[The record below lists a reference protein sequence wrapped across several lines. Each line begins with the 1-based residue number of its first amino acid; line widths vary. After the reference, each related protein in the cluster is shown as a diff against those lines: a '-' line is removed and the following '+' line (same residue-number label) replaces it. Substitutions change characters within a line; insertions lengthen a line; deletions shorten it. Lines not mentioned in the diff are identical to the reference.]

1 MNDIKEK
8 LCQTGKRILTLSRN
22 ELYLSMRFLDM
33 ALSQLGYEMNLSTKT
48 IGYRRTVHFV

>member
-22 ELYLSMRFLDM
+22 ELYLSMRFWTWLCHSLAM
-33 ALSQLGYEMNLSTKT
+33 
-48 IGYRRTVHFV
+48 R